1 MSSLGFNPDNFIKE
15 SKDYK
20 EHTIEKVEAEIVEDK
35 PKRRKKNEVAKGGST
50 SIAPANATQDTNLNF
65 LQSDVSYMTA
75 YQDTNEQLDS
85 AIKELNM
92 LGSEVMG
99 ELVKIKS
106 SKTLKNKYNY
116 INDMTATVTTIISTK
131 IGAIK
136 EKNKTINDVNNME
149 LRRMKELKIDPSQE
163 DDNARIA
170 NLYDAFIN
178 TPVGTYGGQN
188 VLGPG
193 LADMTLMGGAPD
205 MNRVQIGSDQAAWEQ
220 NLNPA
225 ENRMLLEAKGVVET
239 VVFYDQVSGNRWF
252 EVVDK
257 NTRQPVP
264 HVEKPDDSY
273 IWELD
278 INVNGGFAKDG
289 NRNVIYPLI
298 VVNGQDKSILDY

>member
-1 MSSLGFNPDNFIKE
+1 MASLGFNPDAFVKE

-20 EHTIEKVEAEIVEDK
+20 EHTIEKVVAEVVEDK
-35 PKRRKKNEVAKGGST
+35 PKRKKKNEVVKGGST
-50 SIAPANATQDTNLNF
+50 SIAPANAPENANLNF
-65 LQSDVSYMTA
+65 LQSDISYMTA
-75 YQDTNEQLDS
+75 YQETNEQLDS

-99 ELVKIKS
+99 ELVKVKS

-116 INDMTATVTTIISTK
+116 INDMTATVTNIISTK

-149 LRRMKELKIDPSQE
+149 LRRMKELKIDTSQE

-170 NLYDAFIN
+170 NLYDAFVN
-178 TPVGTYGGQN
+178 TPIGTYGGQN
-188 VLGPG
+188 ILGPS

-205 MNRVQIGSDQAAWEQ
+205 MNRMAIGNDQAQWEQ
-220 NLNPA
+220 GLNPA
-225 ENRMLLEAKGVVET
+225 ENRMLLEAKGLVET
-239 VVFYDQVSGNRWF
+239 VVFYDQTSGNRWF
-252 EVVDK
+252 EIVDK
-257 NTRQPVP
+257 NTKQPVP
-264 HVEKPDDSY
+264 NVEKPDDSY

-278 INVNGGFAKDG
+278 INVNGGFAKDA

-298 VVNGQDKSILDY
+298 VVNGQDQSILDY